1 MLANKPGLIGNWLA
15 KQISIHLKMSYM
27 DVIFHF
33 LCNLECLEDDFF
45 QNVKKTDQIHQRFFL
60 QKFRAAKYFGPTF
73 DRLNDQLAVQSGR
86 QNCKQIDVKMKYRFT
101 RSAKPDAVLERLDK
115 LVNPSLR
122 SCTKVWIWPQ
132 TRFATFSIVGSRK
145 TCQDVK
151 GWETLPVSAHCID
164 EW

>member
-1 MLANKPGLIGNWLA
+1 
-15 KQISIHLKMSYM
+15 M

-60 QKFRAAKYFGPTF
+60 QKFRAAKYFGPTL
-73 DRLNDQLAVQSGR
+73 DRLSDQLAVQSGR
-86 QNCKQIDVKMKYRFT
+86 QNCKQIDFKMKYRFT

-122 SCTKVWIWPQ
+122 SWSELHKSLDLTTNKVCYIQHCQEQKNLPGCKRLRD
-132 TRFATFSIVGSRK
+132 TARFSP
-145 TCQDVK
+145 
-151 GWETLPVSAHCID
+151 LH
-164 EW
+164 